1 MFDYERVEQEITD
14 YCGDYADDFD
24 IQAIV
29 EDLYHMLAMSIDDVD
44 SDNFIEILQRHD
56 LTENQ
61 A

>member
-1 MFDYERVEQEITD
+1 MFDCKHIKQEIID

-29 EDLYHMLAMSIDDVD
+29 ENVRDMGAMSIDDVD
-44 SDNFIEILQRHD
+44 SDDFMEILQRHD

>member
-1 MFDYERVEQEITD
+1 MFDYERIEQEVVN

-29 EDLYHMLAMSIDDVD
+29 EDVRDMGAMSIDDVD
-44 SDNFIEILQRHD
+44 YDDFIDILQRHD

-61 A
+61 S

>member
-1 MFDYERVEQEITD
+1 MSNCEHIRQEIID
-14 YCGDYADDFD
+14 YCGDYANDFD

-29 EDLYHMLAMSIDDVD
+29 EDVRDMGAMSIDDVD
-44 SDNFIEILQRHD
+44 YNDFIDILQRYD

>member
-1 MFDYERVEQEITD
+1 MFDYEHIRQEIID

-29 EDLYHMLAMSIDDVD
+29 EDLHHMLAMSIDDID
-44 SDNFIEILQRHD
+44 SDDFIDILQHYD